1 MNNEENVT
9 NVLSDEKLYGSSI
22 LEQDER
28 LISDIDND
36 NVFDEIKNSYS
47 DEDIENMRN
56 ELKSTSD
63 DNKVIDKTYTDTISG
78 IKSSEKVNNSTKES
92 ISDIIDSKEK
102 SGKEISLAGFDLI
115 YNLLDTKPT
124 DDEIESLSNYFKY
137 LISADDIYVADI
149 NVLKNILGERI
160 TDKLIDVA
168 NKNGVSEYSAIT
180 RFIAQLYKSYNDII
194 QYNDDI
200 NELYDIVMN
209 LSKNT
214 EDLDKIDDENSIV
227 KQYKFLSDATEKLKK
242 LDDRNKRMKNE
253 YCLTDFDILAIDSVK
268 KCLED
273 AISFK
278 RIYDKLDTINLKKVK
293 GDLRSNDEI
302 KKYIGNWINDL
313 RDDSETLFTFP
324 VNDYLRTSESVD
336 EFINYIKGFILLQD
350 KCDIDIGSIVTDN
363 NIMDN
368 FDKYLLDNKYVTN
381 KELKNY
387 ENSAILLLYILSK
400 VFKKKKI
407 KTNDDRRVLSYTLD
421 MISKISKFDYSYPVM
436 GLINDL
442 SERFLKISPYN
453 RVELYNE

>member
-28 LISDIDND
+28 LISDVDND

-124 DDEIESLSNYFKY
+124 DDEIESLSSYFKY

-180 RFIAQLYKSYNDII
+180 RFIAQLYKSYNDIV

-350 KCDIDIGSIVTDN
+350 KCDTDIGSIMMDN
-363 NIMDN
+363 NTIDN
-368 FDKYLLDNKYVTN
+368 LDKYLLDNKYVTN

-421 MISKISKFDYSYPVM
+421 MISKISKFDYSYSVM

-453 RVELYNE
+453 RVELNGE